1 MQLTL
6 RQWIV
11 AGIGFVVAV
20 LAFFAWSYRA
30 QVPSPVAPSD
40 ITASSTENGTPV
52 ATTTVVYTGP
62 FPINSADTI
71 VSWSFKGAYTG
82 NEALIAKANAD
93 TAYLTGLIGKGEYDD
108 YDLYLGIGNNESSLG
123 DGKSA
128 YDNYNRAIRI
138 HPTKGLA
145 LANLGHLFD
154 QLGAYNSAAD
164 AYAKATAVE
173 PGMLEYH
180 IERLNYLTRQ
190 FPNDPVRITAALTDV
205 SKVFGDTAQ
214 ILAIE
219 AQWLTELKRYTEATT
234 AWETV
239 KMLSPGKDTA
249 AIDAEIARL
258 QAKQ

>member
-1 MQLTL
+1 MQITV
-6 RQWIV
+6 RHWV
-11 AGIGFVVAV
+11 AAGVGFVVTV

-30 QVPSPVAPSD
+30 QAPSPAEVPD
-40 ITASSTENGTPV
+40 ITASSTGNGTP
-52 ATTTVVYTGP
+52 ATTTTVVYTGP

-93 TAYLTGLIGKGEYDD
+93 TVYLMGLIGKGEYDD

-128 YDNYNRAIRI
+128 YDNYNRAIQI
-138 HPTKGLA
+138 HPKKGLA
-145 LANLGHLFD
+145 FVNLGHLMS
-154 QLGAYNSAAD
+154 QMGARYTAVD
-164 AYAKATAVE
+164 AYARATAVE

-180 IERLNYLTRQ
+180 IQRLNYLTRQ
-190 FPNDPVRITAALTDV
+190 FPNDSARIASAIADV

-214 ILAIE
+214 ILSIK
-219 AQWLTELKRYTEATT
+219 AQWLTGLTRYADAIS